1 MYIANSR
8 TITIRFFKRSII
20 DMLRK
25 RKRNYIKHSNKTTEG
40 RKRMEEKKKK
50 ISGQLTEIVANI
62 LAVNP
67 AILISTINMNYVMH
81 ILRLSE

>member
-1 MYIANSR
+1 
-8 TITIRFFKRSII
+8 
-20 DMLRK
+20 MLRK

-67 AILISTINMNYVMH
+67 AILISTINR
-81 ILRLSE
+81 II